1 VVGLGNPG
9 DRYTGTRH
17 NVGFD
22 VVDAFARCA
31 AGGVPPRVDRLDC
44 RALTGRLR
52 LGETPVLV
60 AKPQT
65 YMNASG
71 ESVKGL
77 ATKYAV
83 ALERLMIVSDDAAL
97 PVGRLRLR
105 RSGSSGGQK
114 GLQSVLDCFGSSEVP
129 RLRLGV
135 RGVNFRVGEP
145 LEDYVLSR
153 FSKAERPAIESATE
167 AACEALEVWITNG
180 IDAAMNRFNGPAD
193 EPEPE
198 PDRRSSRSGESPPQS

>member
-22 VVDAFARCA
+22 AVQAFAEKA
-31 AGGVPPRVDRLDC
+31 AGGPPRLDRLDC
-44 RALTGRLR
+44 RALTGRVR
-52 LGETPVLV
+52 VGDRPVLV
-60 AKPQT
+60 ARPQT

-77 ATKYAV
+77 V
-83 ALERLMIVSDDAAL
+83 ARYGVPLERLVVVLDEVAL
-97 PVGRLRLR
+97 PVGSVRFR

-114 GLQSVLDCFGSSEVP
+114 GLQSVIDCLGTSEFP

-135 RGVNFRVGEP
+135 RGEHFEPGEP
-145 LEDYVLSR
+145 KDDYILSR
-153 FSKAERPAIESATE
+153 FSKKERPSIDEAIAT
-167 AACEALEVWITNG
+167 ACDALEAFVTDG
-180 IDAAMNRFNGPAD
+180 IDAAMNRYNRSPEESSPAT
-193 EPEPE
+193 
-198 PDRRSSRSGESPPQS
+198 

>member
-1 VVGLGNPG
+1 MVGLGNPG

-22 VVDAFARCA
+22 VVEAFAKK
-31 AGGVPPRVDRLDC
+31 AGGGAARIDRLDC

-52 LGETPVLV
+52 VGERAVLV
-60 AKPQT
+60 ARPQT
-65 YMNASG
+65 YMNLSG

-77 ATKYAV
+77 VTKYAV
-83 ALERLMIVSDDAAL
+83 PLDRLVVVSDDTAL

-114 GLQSVLDCFGSSEVP
+114 GLQSVLEILGTPEFP

-135 RGVNFRVGEP
+135 RGEAFRPGED
-145 LEDYVLSR
+145 LADYVLSR
-153 FSKAERPAIESATE
+153 FSKAERPVLDETIGT
-167 AACEALEVWITNG
+167 ACEALETFVIEG
-180 IDAAMNRFNGPAD
+180 IDAAMNRFNRSPEEDPAN
-193 EPEPE
+193 
-198 PDRRSSRSGESPPQS
+198 

>member
-22 VVDAFARCA
+22 VVQAFARKV
-31 AGGVPPRVDRLDC
+31 AGRPPRLDRLDC
-44 RALTGRLR
+44 RALTGRVKV
-52 LGETPVLV
+52 GDQTVVV
-60 AKPQT
+60 ARPQT

-77 ATKYAV
+77 ALKYGV
-83 ALERLMIVSDDAAL
+83 SLERLVVVSDDAAL
-97 PVGRLRLR
+97 PVGAIRIR

-114 GLQSVLDCFGSSEVP
+114 GLQSVIDCFGTSAIP

-135 RGVNFRVGEP
+135 RGENFQPGEA
-145 LEDYVLSR
+145 LDTYVLSR
-153 FSKAERPAIESATE
+153 FSKVERPVVDEAT
-167 AACEALEVWITNG
+167 ALACEALSVFVTEG
-180 IDAAMNRFNGPAD
+180 IDAAMNRFNRSPEEDPA
-193 EPEPE
+193 
-198 PDRRSSRSGESPPQS
+198 S

>member
-22 VVDAFARCA
+22 VVQAFARKV
-31 AGGVPPRVDRLDC
+31 AGRPPRLDRLDC
-44 RALTGRLR
+44 RALTGRVKV
-52 LGETPVLV
+52 GDQTVVV
-60 AKPQT
+60 ARPQT

-77 ATKYAV
+77 ALKYGV
-83 ALERLMIVSDDAAL
+83 SLERLVVVSDDAAL
-97 PVGRLRLR
+97 PVGAIRIR

-114 GLQSVLDCFGSSEVP
+114 GLQSVIDCFGTSAIP

-135 RGVNFRVGEP
+135 RGENFQPGEA
-145 LEDYVLSR
+145 LDTYVLSR
-153 FSKAERPAIESATE
+153 FSKVERPVVDEAT
-167 AACEALEVWITNG
+167 ALACEALSVLVTEG
-180 IDAAMNRFNGPAD
+180 IDAAMNRFNRSPEEDPA
-193 EPEPE
+193 
-198 PDRRSSRSGESPPQS
+198 S

>member
-22 VVDAFARCA
+22 VVQAFARKV
-31 AGGVPPRVDRLDC
+31 AGRPPRLDRLDC
-44 RALTGRLR
+44 RALTGRVKV
-52 LGETPVLV
+52 GDQTVVV
-60 AKPQT
+60 ARPQT

-77 ATKYAV
+77 ALKYGV
-83 ALERLMIVSDDAAL
+83 SLERLVVVSDDAAL
-97 PVGRLRLR
+97 PVGALRLR

-114 GLQSVLDCFGSSEVP
+114 GLQSVIDCFGTSAIP

-135 RGVNFRVGEP
+135 RGENFQPGEA
-145 LEDYVLSR
+145 LDTYVLSR
-153 FSKAERPAIESATE
+153 FSKVERPVVDEAT
-167 AACEALEVWITNG
+167 ALACEALSVFVTEG
-180 IDAAMNRFNGPAD
+180 IDAAMNRFNRSPEEDPA
-193 EPEPE
+193 
-198 PDRRSSRSGESPPQS
+198 S

>member
-22 VVDAFARCA
+22 VVQAFARKV
-31 AGGVPPRVDRLDC
+31 AGRPPRLDRLDC
-44 RALTGRLR
+44 RALTGRVKV
-52 LGETPVLV
+52 GDQTVVV
-60 AKPQT
+60 ARPQT

-77 ATKYAV
+77 ALKYDV
-83 ALERLMIVSDDAAL
+83 SLERLIVVSDDTAL
-97 PVGRLRLR
+97 PVGAIRIR

-114 GLQSVLDCFGSSEVP
+114 GLQSVIDCFGTNAIP

-135 RGVNFRVGEP
+135 RGENFQPGEA
-145 LEDYVLSR
+145 LDTYVLSR
-153 FSKAERPAIESATE
+153 FSKKERPAVDGAIASACDALTVFVTE
-167 AACEALEVWITNG
+167 G
-180 IDAAMNRFNGPAD
+180 IDAAMNRFNRLPEEDPAN
-193 EPEPE
+193 
-198 PDRRSSRSGESPPQS
+198 

>member
-1 VVGLGNPG
+1 MVGLGNPG

-22 VVDAFARCA
+22 VVEAFAKK
-31 AGGVPPRVDRLDC
+31 AGGGAARIDRLDC

-52 LGETPVLV
+52 VGERAVLV
-60 AKPQT
+60 ARPQT
-65 YMNASG
+65 FMNLSG

-77 ATKYAV
+77 VTKYAV
-83 ALERLMIVSDDAAL
+83 PLDRLVVVSDDTAL

-114 GLQSVLDCFGSSEVP
+114 GLQSVLEILGTPEFP

-135 RGVNFRVGEP
+135 RGETFRPGED
-145 LEDYVLSR
+145 LADYVLSR
-153 FSKAERPAIESATE
+153 FSKAERPVLDETIGT
-167 AACEALEVWITNG
+167 ACEALETFVIEG
-180 IDAAMNRFNGPAD
+180 IDAAMNRFNRSPEEDPAN
-193 EPEPE
+193 
-198 PDRRSSRSGESPPQS
+198 

>member
-22 VVDAFARCA
+22 VVEAFAKK
-31 AGGVPPRVDRLDC
+31 AGGGAARIDRLDC

-52 LGETPVLV
+52 VGERAVLV
-60 AKPQT
+60 ARPQT
-65 YMNASG
+65 YMNLSG

-77 ATKYAV
+77 VTKYAV
-83 ALERLMIVSDDAAL
+83 PLDRLVVVSDDTAL

-114 GLQSVLDCFGSSEVP
+114 GLQSVLEILGTPEFP

-135 RGVNFRVGEP
+135 RGEAFRPGED
-145 LEDYVLSR
+145 LADYVLSR
-153 FSKAERPAIESATE
+153 FSKAERPVLDETIGT
-167 AACEALEVWITNG
+167 ACEALETFVIEG
-180 IDAAMNRFNGPAD
+180 IDAAMNRFNRSPEEDPAN
-193 EPEPE
+193 
-198 PDRRSSRSGESPPQS
+198 

>member
-22 VVDAFARCA
+22 VVQAFARKA
-31 AGGVPPRVDRLDC
+31 AGQPPRLDRLDC
-44 RALTGRLR
+44 RALTGRVR
-52 LGETPVLV
+52 VGDRAVVV
-60 AKPQT
+60 ARPQT

-77 ATKYAV
+77 ALKYEV
-83 ALERLMIVSDDAAL
+83 PLERLIVVSDDTAL
-97 PVGRLRLR
+97 PVGAIRIR

-114 GLQSVLDCFGSSEVP
+114 GLQSVIDCFGTNAIP

-135 RGVNFRVGEP
+135 RGENFQPGEA
-145 LEDYVLSR
+145 LDTYVLSR
-153 FSKAERPAIESATE
+153 FSKKERPVADEAIESA
-167 AACEALEVWITNG
+167 CEALTVFVTEG
-180 IDAAMNRFNGPAD
+180 IDAAMNRFNRSPEEDPA
-193 EPEPE
+193 
-198 PDRRSSRSGESPPQS
+198 S